1 MWPSTSNSRR
11 AGMSDHIVNLRER
24 TIGMNRNERKT
35 VVHPSGSWWV
45 KDNDGVI
52 IPWTAISH
60 GLYSALCKLRD
71 YANTG
76 LSPDEVERLA
86 NKEKP

>member
-1 MWPSTSNSRR
+1 
-11 AGMSDHIVNLRER
+11 MSVLIVTTEER
-24 TIGMNRNERKT
+24 NINMNRNERKT

-52 IPWTAISH
+52 IPWTVISH

-71 YANTG
+71 YENTG

-86 NKEKP
+86 NKEEP